1 MTLNPAMGNYL
12 DMIRSTKNNP
22 NENYARELLQLFSV
36 GLYKLNIDGTI
47 QCIEHNPCQAGDTPD
62 PTYDQNVVNG
72 FTKVLTGWNLC
83 SAGPPTCPNGT
94 LGIPNYQDNLVF
106 NFANHDTGSKLLLN
120 GTTIPANG
128 TPHNGAAELD
138 ATLNNIFNHPTVGP
152 FVSKT
157 LIQNLVTSDPSPAY
171 VARVATVFNNN
182 GLGVRGDMAAVVR
195 AILFDVEAR
204 GDLKTDPKYG
214 QLREP
219 VTFMTGI
226 LRTFNVRAA
235 SRVPGSVSDGYLNPL
250 TNQLSQ
256 NVWNPP
262 TVFSYYFPDYIV
274 AASNPEVLGP
284 EFGVM
289 TTTTSLR
296 RANLVNTFVFAT
308 VPINGTNGP
317 NGTAIDL
324 TELQNL
330 SSADVTG
337 ALLVDTLN
345 QTMMHGSMSPQMR
358 TSILTAVTT
367 VSSGNPLLRAQT
379 ALYLVASSSQYQVK
393 R

>member
-1 MTLNPAMGNYL
+1 GNYL

-22 NENYARELLQLFSV
+22 NENYAREILQLFSV
-36 GLYKLNIDGTI
+36 GLYNLNIKGEV
-47 QCIEHNPCQAGDTPD
+47 QCIEHNPCQVGDTPS

-72 FTKVLTGWNLC
+72 FTKALTGWNLC
-83 SAGPPTCPNGT
+83 SAGPPTCPNGQV
-94 LGIPNYQDNLVF
+94 GIPDYADNLTF

-120 GTTIPANG
+120 GVTIPANAVA
-128 TPHNGAAELD
+128 HNGVAELN
-138 ATLNNIFNHPTVGP
+138 ATIDNIFNHANVGP
-152 FVSKT
+152 FVSKS
-157 LIQNLVTSDPSPAY
+157 LIQSLVTSDPTPDY
-171 VARVATVFNNN
+171 VGRVATVFNNN
-182 GLGVRGDMAAVVR
+182 GFGVRGDMAAVVR
-195 AILFDVEAR
+195 AILLDPEAR

-219 VTFMTGI
+219 VTYMTGI

-235 SRVPGSVSDGYLNPL
+235 NGVPGSQSDGYLNPQ
-250 TNQLSQ
+250 TSTLSQ
-256 NVWNPP
+256 NVFNPT

-274 AASNPEVLGP
+274 AASNPSVLGP
-284 EFGVM
+284 EFGIM

-296 RANLVNTFVFAT
+296 RANLVNTFAFAN
-308 VPINGTNGP
+308 VPISGTSGP
-317 NGTAIDL
+317 NGTSIDL
-324 TELQNL
+324 SELQNL
-330 SSADVTG
+330 SSQDATG

-345 QTMMHGSMSPQMR
+345 QKLMHGSMSAQMR

-367 VSSGNPLLRAQT
+367 VSSGNPTLRAQT